1 VNAAEERLM
10 RERFDALSGPD
21 DGSWEEVRGKVRR
34 RSRRTSALVA
44 AVAVALVVTGLGFG
58 GDVVGLFDH
67 GKPVPLSS
75 LSESDR
81 QIAVFSLCRRIE
93 LVSRPGQLPR
103 ERCRDG
109 VPEVREIANDGTRFY
124 WKLSYPTGFTCLASG
139 PVHGHRDADG
149 GYSKIGMLG
158 CNVGAPSHSV
168 VPTPKRPITVD
179 IALAVKPHESRAR
192 ITHAAGLAGAGI
204 TSVGLVAKSGFVLK
218 TGIKGHT
225 YDFGHAVPLR
235 DWVALVAY
243 DDTGKEVYREPV
255 YVHPPVGHL
264 PIRPPDYRPPPIPAL
279 PAGPPLQ
286 HGETAVATIDVY
298 ASKLV
303 AAHFDS
309 VTSEVYRRLERG
321 ARPGLFCGDVAFG
334 AGRWLVVAGGSTTAP
349 LRQDLRTTLG
359 TQYGGFPSPPYDYC
373 EISGTYGRYWN
384 DEEGTHEL
392 VEVPFT
398 AVGRRYL
405 NERATA
411 RDLAYLT
418 RTRKMWPIRKAIN
431 RGETGPT
438 STELARLFGERVV
451 PLGARTATPP
461 PGKVGIW
468 SDGKLIVAS
477 ELSPGGRRLFVT
489 VRGMRIGANNIR
501 HLSFV
506 Y

>member
-1 VNAAEERLM
+1 VNAADEKLM
-10 RERFDALSGPD
+10 RERFDVLSGPD
-21 DGSWEEVRGKVRR
+21 DGNWDEVRGKARR
-34 RSRRTSALVA
+34 RSRRTAALVA

-58 GDVVGLFDH
+58 GDVAGLFEH

-93 LVSRPGQLPR
+93 LVSRPGQPPR
-103 ERCRDG
+103 EQCGDG

-139 PVHGHRDADG
+139 PVHGHPDADG
-149 GYSKIGMLG
+149 GYSKIAMLG
-158 CNVGAPSHSV
+158 CNVGAPSYSV
-168 VPTPKRPITVD
+168 VPTLKRPITVD
-179 IALAVKPHESRAR
+179 IALAMKAHESLARVTRAS
-192 ITHAAGLAGAGI
+192 GLAGRGI
-204 TSVGLVAKSGFVLK
+204 TSVGLVAKGGLVLK
-218 TGIKGHT
+218 TDVKGHT
-225 YDFGHAVPLR
+225 YDFGHAVPPR
-235 DWVALVAY
+235 DWIAIAAY
-243 DDTGKEVYREPV
+243 DGSGKQVYREPV
-255 YVHPPVGHL
+255 FIHPSVGRR
-264 PIRPPDYRPPPIPAL
+264 PINPHYRPPPL
-279 PAGPPLQ
+279 PPLPSGPPLQ
-286 HGETAVATIDVY
+286 HGETVGATIDVY

-309 VTSEVYRRLERG
+309 VNSEVYRRLEKG
-321 ARPGLFCGDVAFG
+321 AGPGLYCGDVAFG

-349 LRQDLRTTLG
+349 LRQDLRTRLG
-359 TQYGGFPSPPYDYC
+359 GQGFPSPPYDYC
-373 EISGTYGRYWN
+373 EITGTYGRYWN

-398 AVGRRYL
+398 AVGRRFL
-405 NERATA
+405 DERATA

-438 STELARLFGERVV
+438 SVELARLFGERVV
-451 PLGARTATPP
+451 PLGSRTASPP
-461 PGKVGIW
+461 LGKVGIW

-477 ELSPGGRRLFVT
+477 ELTPGGRRLFVT

>member
-1 VNAAEERLM
+1 M

-21 DGSWEEVRGKVRR
+21 DGNWEEVRGKVRR

-218 TGIKGHT
+218 TGIKGRT

-264 PIRPPDYRPPPIPAL
+264 PIRPPDHRPPPIPAL